1 MDKHERPYKCLEPE
15 CDKIEGFTYSGGLLR
30 HQREVHEKET
40 GRRPLM
46 CPHADCHRS
55 SGHGFSR
62 LENLKEHLR
71 RKHMPTDG
79 NEESLDLVVEQTK
92 RETEDEEDL
101 RKQIQELKRQG
112 AEKDRRLQELEMIAR
127 QRQRR

>member
-1 MDKHERPYKCLEPE
+1 
-15 CDKIEGFTYSGGLLR
+15 
-30 HQREVHEKET
+30 
-40 GRRPLM
+40 M

-62 LENLKEHLR
+62 LENLIEHLR

-112 AEKDRRLQELEMIAR
+112 AEKDRRLQELEMVAR
-127 QRQRR
+127 QLQRR